1 MFKKDEN
8 MQVKVIVHSIHFDAD
23 QKLLDF
29 IDNKL
34 QKIQKI
40 EPHVTDIQV
49 FLKLDGETGGFHQ
62 KIAEIKV
69 NLPGKII
76 FSKEQSDTFETSV
89 EGALDNALTQIKKHK
104 DKHLN

>member
-1 MFKKDEN
+1 ME
-8 MQVKVIVHSIHFDAD
+8 VKVKVHSIHFDAD

-29 IDNKL
+29 IDKKL

-40 EPHVTDIQV
+40 EPHVIDIQV
-49 FLKLDGETGGFHQ
+49 FLKLDAGNGGYHE

-76 FSKEQSDTFETSV
+76 FSKEQAESFEISV
-89 EGALDNALTQIKKHK
+89 EGALDNTLTQIKKYK
-104 DKHLN
+104 EKLAN